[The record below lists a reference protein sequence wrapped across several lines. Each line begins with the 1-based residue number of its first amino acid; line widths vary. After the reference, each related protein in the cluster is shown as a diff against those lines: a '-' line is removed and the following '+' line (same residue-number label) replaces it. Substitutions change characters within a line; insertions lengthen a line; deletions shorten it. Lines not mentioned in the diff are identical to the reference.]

1 MMERNELEQIYD
13 EHARCAFALFLRFTH
28 NESDA
33 LDLLQDW
40 LVKISRGHESLA
52 EIRKPRSYVLRIAYR
67 QAVDWKRRVEVRRKT
82 RVAVEQEKVGPSFQ
96 SHPDP
101 DREFFRQSME
111 ESLNGLPPD
120 QQLAVQLRL
129 WDGLSFAEMA
139 NVLGV
144 STNTAA
150 SRYRY
155 GIDKLREALRPIYN
169 ELG

>member
-13 EHARCAFALFLRFTH
+13 EHARCAFGLFLRFTH
-28 NESDA
+28 NENDA
-33 LDLLQDW
+33 RDLLQDW
-40 LVKISRGHESLA
+40 LVKISRGHDSLA
-52 EIRKPRSYVLRIAYR
+52 DISKPRSYVLRIAYR
-67 QAVDWKRRVEVRRKT
+67 QAVDWKRRAEVRRKT
-82 RVAVEQEKVGPSFQ
+82 QAAAENETVGPAFQ
-96 SHPDP
+96 THPDP
-101 DREFFRQSME
+101 DRDFFRQSMQ

-139 NVLGV
+139 DVIGV

-155 GIDKLREALRPIYN
+155 GIDKLRQALQPIYN

>member
-13 EHARCAFALFLRFTH
+13 AHARCAFALFLRFTH

-33 LDLLQDW
+33 RDLLQDW
-40 LVKISRGHESLA
+40 LVKLSRGHDSLE
-52 EIRKPRSYVLRIAYR
+52 EIKKPRSYVLRIAYR
-67 QAVDWKRRVEVRRKT
+67 QAVDWKRRFDVRRKT
-82 RVAVEQEKVGPSFQ
+82 QAAAQSEAVAPTFQ
-96 SHPDP
+96 THPDP
-101 DREFFRQSME
+101 DREYFRQSME
-111 ESLNGLPPD
+111 QSLAELPPE

-139 NVLGV
+139 DVLDV

-155 GIDKLREALRPIYN
+155 GIDKLRQALRPIYN